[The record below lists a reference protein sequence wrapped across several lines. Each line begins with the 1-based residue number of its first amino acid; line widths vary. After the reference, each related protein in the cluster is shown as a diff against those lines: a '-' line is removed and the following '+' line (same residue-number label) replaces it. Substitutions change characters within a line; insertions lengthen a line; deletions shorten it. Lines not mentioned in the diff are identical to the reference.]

1 MGKREGAASTSRGS
15 NLCMGCRVS
24 CCAAFTVFVTA
35 FDLWR
40 LRRRF
45 PRRWTDMVG
54 FLPAAR
60 AAAGFA
66 PYAFSLGG
74 RGRFLLR
81 LRRRGRA
88 CAFLQ
93 PAAAMKAGGTAT
105 APGATERTREG
116 GGRCGIHAERPDVCR
131 CYPFQVRAGALV
143 PVRQMLCPRS
153 WPLDGT
159 ATAVFQA
166 AWAAKAR
173 HFFQH
178 QAFLES
184 WHEDE
189 LPRRWGASLPPIAGR
204 RAALLAFLVERAAAE
219 EEREER

>member
-1 MGKREGAASTSRGS
+1 MD
-15 NLCMGCRVS
+15 CRVS
-24 CCAAFTVFVTA
+24 CCTAFTVFVTA

-45 PRRWTDMVG
+45 PRRWTEMVG

-60 AAAGFA
+60 AASGFG

-81 LRRRGRA
+81 LRRRGRS

-93 PAAAMKAGGTAT
+93 PAAAGKEGRPVTG
-105 APGATERTREG
+105 PGAPTRSREG
-116 GGRCGIHAERPDVCR
+116 GGRCGIHEARPDVCR
-131 CYPFQVRAGALV
+131 CYPFQVRAGELV
-143 PVRQMLCPRS
+143 PVRQMLCSRP
-153 WPLDGT
+153 WPLGGAAT
-159 ATAVFQA
+159 ATFLA
-166 AWAAKAR
+166 AWAAKTR

-189 LPRRWGASLPPIAGR
+189 LPRRWGAVPPAIAER
-204 RAALLAFLVERAAAE
+204 RAAFLAFLVERAGAE
-219 EEREER
+219 EKRGKREER